1 MGVFDDLQAGL
12 DTIGGFDV
20 NDGADYYVDIVMCID
35 ATGSMSPIIE
45 EVKANAMAFCEKF
58 HEEMDA
64 NGKNVAGL
72 RIKVIPFRDYACDG
86 TAAMDQSEFFVLP
99 EQNEEFRSYVMGI
112 RAAGGGDEPENAL
125 EAMALAMRS
134 AWTTDGVKQ
143 RHVILM
149 LTDASAVPLGDPFR
163 TSSPSYPKDMP
174 ASLAEL
180 YGMWEDMPSK
190 NSARLVLFAPEAY
203 PWTDLMDWNNVWA
216 CFCQPGGGLGELDF
230 DMITQVLV
238 SAV

>member
-1 MGVFDDLQAGL
+1 MSVFDDPAFLKAL
-12 DTIGGFDV
+12 NRTKGFH
-20 NDGADYYVDIVMCID
+20 VDIVICLDVTGAMQPIACEIQDHAPEFCARFREGLAETGRAAD
-35 ATGSMSPIIE
+35 A
-45 EVKANAMAFCEKF
+45 
-58 HEEMDA
+58 
-64 NGKNVAGL
+64 L
-72 RIKVIPFRDYACDG
+72 RVRLIFFRDYACDSVPMEETG
-86 TAAMDQSEFFVLP
+86 FFALPDQAEDFLASVSAVHP
-99 EQNEEFRSYVMGI
+99 C
-112 RAAGGGDEPENAL
+112 GGGDEPECAL
-125 EAMALAMRS
+125 EALALAMRS
-134 AWTTDGVKQ
+134 DWTREGTRR
-143 RHVILM
+143 RHIILM